1 MAKKNF
7 HSVPWDG
14 DWAVKKEGV
23 SKPISVHRT
32 QATAEDKTRILA
44 KKAEAEAVYHN
55 RQGIIK
61 DKDSYGNDDC
71 PPRDKKF

>member
-1 MAKKNF
+1 MADKNF

-23 SKPISVHRT
+23 SKPISIHRT
-32 QATAEDKTRILA
+32 QATAENKTQKLA
-44 KKAEAEAVYHN
+44 KQGEVEAVYHN

-61 DKDSYGNDDC
+61 DKDSFGNDPF
-71 PPRDKKF
+71 PPKDRKH